1 MVTWR
6 EGETPAS
13 SLRGAVRAAQRA
25 GDVTIRAMPIVVNC
39 PVL

>member
-1 MVTWR
+1 VVR
-6 EGETPAS
+6 V
-13 SLRGAVRAAQRA
+13 LRWAAGVARPQRA